1 MRVLWDIPN
10 NIICHITIHIISY
23 SIAVTHVRC
32 LCLGIFVFLEMK
44 TTQTKVKVQICM
56 GQAVAATMHINLFI
70 SWKRGS
76 GGRERGVY
84 WPHVKQFKKAINTQ
98 KKKKERKN
106 G

>member
-1 MRVLWDIPN
+1 
-10 NIICHITIHIISY
+10 
-23 SIAVTHVRC
+23 
-32 LCLGIFVFLEMK
+32 
-44 TTQTKVKVQICM
+44 M

-98 KKKKERKN
+98 KKKERKKKRLKN
-106 G
+106 AENNKIKTAKLFNI